1 MKKLSIAFILLFA
14 TTSANAILI
23 GNLVKPKSIVGFVII
38 NPPPVQAPAPV
49 IAPLVN
55 PVIAPLVNIVTPPA
69 AEQNVSTLIP
79 EQNFVIFTEETKQ
92 LINEIVNCV
101 DVPNEGGHDNVS
113 AVPVPAS
120 LPLMATALGIFGITR
135 RRKTFK

>member
-14 TTSANAILI
+14 ATSANA
-23 GNLVKPKSIVGFVII
+23 VVISGWSAGAKTVTTLASVATTI
-38 NPPPVQAPAPV
+38 WAPAPPPPPANI
-49 IAPLVN
+49 IAPV
-55 PVIAPLVNIVTPPA
+55 VAKIETV
-69 AEQNVSTLIP
+69 IP
-79 EQNFVIFTEETKQ
+79 EQHFVIFTEETKQ

-135 RRKTFK
+135 RRKAFK

>member
-1 MKKLSIAFILLFA
+1 MKKLSIVFVLLITA
-14 TTSANAILI
+14 TSANAVVI
-23 GNLVKPKSIVGFVII
+23 GSLGKITVASITFLKP
-38 NPPPVQAPAPV
+38 PAPV
-49 IAPLVN
+49 STPPA
-55 PVIAPLVNIVTPPA
+55 NIVTPPA
-69 AEQNVSTLIP
+69 AEQNVSTPIP